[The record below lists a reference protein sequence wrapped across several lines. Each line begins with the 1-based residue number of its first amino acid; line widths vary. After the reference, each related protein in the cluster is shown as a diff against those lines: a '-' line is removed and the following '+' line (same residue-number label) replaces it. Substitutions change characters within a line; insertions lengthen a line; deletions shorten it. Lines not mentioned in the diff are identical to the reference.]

1 MDADRL
7 REITLFQGLSA
18 RELEELSPM
27 LDEVEAEAGRELA
40 LQDALGHEFF
50 VLLEGSCEV
59 RDGDR
64 HIRTVSAGDFFGE
77 IALLDSERRTVTVVS
92 TTPVRVAVITR
103 ANLRAMADRYPQIDA
118 RLRDAI
124 AEHRARDAAG
134 SQ

>member
-7 REITLFQGLSA
+7 HDITLFQGLSA
-18 RELEELSPM
+18 GELKELSPL
-27 LDEVEAEAGRELA
+27 LDEVDVEAGRNLA

-50 VLLEGSCEV
+50 ILLEGSCEV

-64 HIRTVSAGDFFGE
+64 QIRTVSAGDFFGE
-77 IALLDSERRTVTVVS
+77 IALLDSERRTVTVVT

-103 ANLRAMADRYPQIDA
+103 ANLRAMADRHPQIDA

>member
-7 REITLFQGLSA
+7 EHIALFQGLSA
-18 RELEELSPM
+18 RELADVAPL
-27 LDEVEAEAGRELA
+27 LDEVDAQAGRDLA
-40 LQDALGHEFF
+40 QQNALGHEFF

-64 HIRTVSAGDFFGE
+64 HVAMIAAGDFFGE
-77 IALLDSERRTVTVVS
+77 IALLDGDRRTATVVS
-92 TTPVRVAVITR
+92 TTPVRLAVMTR
-103 ANLRAMADRYPQIDA
+103 ANLRAMADRHPQINA

-124 AEHRARDAAG
+124 AARRARDAAG

>member
-7 REITLFQGLSA
+7 HDTTLFQGLSA
-18 RELEELSPM
+18 RELEQVAPL
-27 LDEVEAEAGRELA
+27 LDEVDAEAGRDLA
-40 LQDALGHEFF
+40 QQNALGHEFF

-64 HIRTVSAGDFFGE
+64 QVRTISAGDFFGE
-77 IALLDSERRTVTVVS
+77 ISLLDSERRTVTVVS
-92 TTPVRVAVITR
+92 TTPVRLAVMTR
-103 ANLRAMADRYPQIDA
+103 ANLRAMADRHPQINA

-134 SQ
+134 SP

>member
-1 MDADRL
+1 MDANRL
-7 REITLFQGLSA
+7 HDITLFQGLSA
-18 RELEELSPM
+18 RELKELSPLM
-27 LDEVEAEAGRELA
+27 DEVDVEAGRNLA

-50 VLLEGSCEV
+50 ILLEGSCEV

-64 HIRTVSAGDFFGE
+64 QIRTVSAGDFFGE
-77 IALLDSERRTVTVVS
+77 IALLDSERRTVTVVT

-103 ANLRAMADRYPQIDA
+103 ANLRAMADRHPQIDA

-134 SQ
+134 AQ

>member
-1 MDADRL
+1 MDANRL
-7 REITLFQGLSA
+7 HDITLFQGLSA
-18 RELEELSPM
+18 RELDEVAPL
-27 LDEVEAEAGRELA
+27 LDEVEVEAGRELA

-50 VLLEGSCEV
+50 ILLEGSCDV

-64 HIRTVSAGDFFGE
+64 HVRTVSAGDFFGE

-103 ANLRAMADRYPQIDA
+103 ANLRAMADRHPQIGA